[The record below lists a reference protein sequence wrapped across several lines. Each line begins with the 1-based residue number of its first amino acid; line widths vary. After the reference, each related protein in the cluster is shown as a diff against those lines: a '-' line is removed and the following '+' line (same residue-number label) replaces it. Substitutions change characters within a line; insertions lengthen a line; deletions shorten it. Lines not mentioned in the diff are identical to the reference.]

1 MPRRL
6 NNHTASAPLYKAAK
20 HRPTNRQTLLGHLPF
35 PLRPS
40 SSSPYR
46 PRIPPILLP
55 VDRPAQRAVV
65 ERDAPPQ
72 QHPEDLRPPRPPYD
86 LLVAHDPADLVP
98 EEAPE
103 RVRLGVVL
111 EPGRARPAAGP
122 RLGTVISGGHVFPQD
137 LLEAVHAHP
146 ERQPLRLGPVD
157 QPNQPAGP
165 LPHPPPPPSSPP
177 SRLVAVLARRMDQDV
192 VRHQVPALGQ
202 DLQPPPQTPADLPL
216 DNVPPV
222 PPAPPGVREHDG
234 QVRDDPPP
242 ARPRVHPQRRGQP
255 PELRQ
260 RDAAHSF
267 QHVRTQ
273 LPVAA
278 PPRACR
284 LQARQHAQLLD
295 AGHGPAAEHAP
306 RLRAEP
312 DVDAVPPRPELHQ
325 QAAPLST
332 PAGKPF
338 ALPPEPSSPLLLR
351 SPPPPPL
358 PSSASTPLSRRL
370 PPGVG
375 GRTSSV
381 YEQYPWNG
389 AGATS
394 HPGNLAPAKP
404 CAAATAEACSPHRAR
419 NAATLSSSPPSPASE
434 ADETAG
440 PAPVLVSRAPIEII
454 RINRHCLFTAGSN
467 VPW

>member
-20 HRPTNRQTLLGHLPF
+20 HLPTNRQTLLGHLPF
-35 PLRPS
+35 PRRPS

-98 EEAPE
+98 EEVPE

-165 LPHPPPPPSSPP
+165 LPHPPPPPPTPP
-177 SRLVAVLARRMDQDV
+177 SRPVAVLARRVDQDV
-192 VRHQVPALGQ
+192 VRYQVPVG
-202 DLQPPPQTPADLPL
+202 D
-216 DNVPPV
+216 
-222 PPAPPGVREHDG
+222 
-234 QVRDDPPP
+234 
-242 ARPRVHPQRRGQP
+242 HP
-255 PELRQ
+255 RQ
-260 RDAAHSF
+260 RPLYLVQLPIARATTPRNSPGRPSARTSSLHLKLPPTFPLTTSRPSRRPLQESANTTARSATTLLRHARGSIPSAADSPRNCVSETPPTLSNAYAHSSPSWP
-267 QHVRTQ
+267 
-273 LPVAA
+273 LPASAVSK
-278 PPRACR
+278 P
-284 LQARQHAQLLD
+284 HAQLLD

-306 RLRAEP
+306 RLRADP

-325 QAAPLST
+325 QAAPPLD
-332 PAGKPF
+332 AGRK
-338 ALPPEPSSPLLLR
+338 ALRAAARALVT
-351 SPPPPPL
+351 
-358 PSSASTPLSRRL
+358 AAAA
-370 PPGVG
+370 V
-375 GRTSSV
+375 
-381 YEQYPWNG
+381 
-389 AGATS
+389 AA
-394 HPGNLAPAKP
+394 AA
-404 CAAATAEACSPHRAR
+404 AAATPIVGLDPAVP
-419 NAATLSSSPPSPASE
+419 SPPAGRRWQEEQRVRAVPLERRRRDLAPREPRPRE
-434 ADETAG
+434 AVRRGDG
-440 PAPVLVSRAPIEII
+440 GGLQPAPRQERRDLLV
-454 RINRHCLFTAGSN
+454 
-467 VPW
+467 VPPLACFRGG